1 MFLVKAGSVIQVE
14 VPKSQGEYFN
24 WVTGR
29 PYITKEDKIYD
40 KEEVWDIYTIN
51 NGRDLPLWA
60 HRNITEFNK
69 VIIHRDGKF
78 ALVNPKDIQYLD

>member
-1 MFLVKAGSVIQVE
+1 MFLVNAGTAIQIQA
-14 VPKSQGEYFN
+14 PKSNTHFC
-24 WVTGR
+24 WSSWI
-29 PYITKEDKIYD
+29 PYTTKEDKIYD

-60 HRNITEFNK
+60 HRTITEFNK
-69 VIIHRDGKF
+69 VIIQRNGKF